1 MIILLL
7 KLFVIM
13 IAYTQILQ
21 TEKSKFFQP
30 IAVTQR
36 ILSIDLLRGIV
47 MIIMALDHT
56 RDYFHADALLFDP
69 TDLSKT
75 NEWLFLTRWITHFC
89 APVFMFLSGT
99 SAFFVGRRKSKNEL
113 AKFLLTRGLWLI
125 LLEITIVNFGWFFDL
140 SFSNID
146 LNVIWALGAS
156 MVVLAGLIYLPFI
169 GIIIT
174 GAILIGA
181 HNLLDGVQVTGTTI
195 QAFGWSMLH
204 QTGEF
209 KFLGRTFFVGYPI
222 LSWVGVM
229 ALGYCFGKLYNP
241 SIEAVRRKKILI
253 ILGSAIII
261 LFILLRAINIYGDPR
276 PWSYQASA
284 AFTFL
289 SFINLFK
296 YPPSL
301 LFILITLGPAI
312 LFLAFAEKLLNRL
325 SKMVSVFGRVPM
337 FYYILHLYLIHA
349 LAEIAAYLTG
359 FKWSDKTIWIGANP
373 ELKGYGFSLGTTYLI
388 WIGIIIIL
396 YPLCKW
402 YDRYKTAHKEKWW
415 LSYL

>member
-1 MIILLL
+1 
-7 KLFVIM
+7 M
-13 IAYTQILQ
+13 IASTQNLK
-21 TEKSKFFQP
+21 TEKNKFIQP
-30 IAVTQR
+30 LAVTRR
-36 ILSIDLLRGIV
+36 ITSIDLLRGIV

-56 RDYFHADALLFDP
+56 RDYFNADAFLFDP

-99 SAFFVGRRKSKNEL
+99 SAFFVGRRKNKNEL

-125 LLEITIVNFGWFFDL
+125 LLELTVVNFGWYFDL

-146 LNVIWALGAS
+146 FNVIWALGAG
-156 MVVLAGLIYLPFI
+156 MIVLAGLIYLPFI
-169 GIIIT
+169 GIIII

-181 HNLLDGVQVTGTTI
+181 HNLLDGVQVTGNTI
-195 QAFGWSMLH
+195 QAFGWSLLH

-209 KFLGRTFFVGYPI
+209 KFFGRIFFVGYPI

-229 ALGYCFGKLYNP
+229 ALGYCLGKLYNP
-241 SIEAVRRKKILI
+241 FIEAVRRKKILI

-276 PWSYQASA
+276 PWSYHASA

-289 SFINLFK
+289 SFINVFK

-301 LFILITLGPAI
+301 LYILITLGPAI
-312 LFLAFAEKLLNRL
+312 LFLAFAEKPLNRL

-349 LAEIAAYLTG
+349 LAEIAAYFTG
-359 FKWSDKTIWIGANP
+359 FKWSDKTIWMNANP
-373 ELKGYGFSLGTTYLI
+373 ELKGYGFSLGTTYLV
-388 WIGIIIIL
+388 WICIVILL